1 MKKKDWKTK
10 ILTALAGA
18 AVLVLGLSG
27 CAERPGTRNAG
38 AGTETAV
45 RLSGEVETSA
55 ESSGAEKETEIRHVC
70 VYICGAVAD
79 PGVYTLPAGSRGA
92 DALEAAGGFSEGADP
107 ASVNLA
113 EFLEDGMMIVVSENH
128 AAGEGE
134 SRGTGKINL
143 NTADVSALTTLPGIG
158 EGKAEEIIRYRE
170 RNGRFKKPED
180 LMKVPG
186 IKEKAF
192 ERVKDKIIV

>member
-1 MKKKDWKTK
+1 MKKKDWKK

-27 CAERPGTRNAG
+27 CAEQSGTRNTG
-38 AGTETAV
+38 AKTETAV

-55 ESSGAEKETEIRHVC
+55 ESSGTEKETEIRHVC

-113 EFLEDGMMIVVSENH
+113 EFLEDGMMIVVSEVH

-134 SRGTGKINL
+134 PRGTGKINL
-143 NTADVSALTTLPGIG
+143 NTADAAALTTLPGIG
-158 EGKAEEIIRYRE
+158 AGKAEEIIRYRE
-170 RNGRFKKPED
+170 RNGMFKKPED

>member
-1 MKKKDWKTK
+1 MKKKDWKK

-18 AVLVLGLSG
+18 AVLVLGSSG
-27 CAERPGTRNAG
+27 CAERPGTRSAG
-38 AGTETAV
+38 AKTEAAV
-45 RLSGEVETSA
+45 RLSGKVETSA

-79 PGVYTLPAGSRGA
+79 PGVYKLPAGSRGA

-113 EFLEDGMMIVVSENH
+113 EFLEDGMMIVVSEDH

-134 SRGTGKINL
+134 RRGTGKINL
-143 NTADVSALTTLPGIG
+143 NTADVSTLTTLPGIG
-158 EGKAEEIIRYRE
+158 EGKAEEIVRYRE
-170 RNGRFKKPED
+170 RNGRFKKP
-180 LMKVPG
+180 
-186 IKEKAF
+186 
-192 ERVKDKIIV
+192 

>member
-1 MKKKDWKTK
+1 MKKKDWKK

-18 AVLVLGLSG
+18 AVLVLGSSG
-27 CAERPGTRNAG
+27 CGERPGTRSAG
-38 AGTETAV
+38 AKTEAAV

-79 PGVYTLPAGSRGA
+79 PGVYKLPAGSRGA

-113 EFLEDGMMIVVSENH
+113 EFLEDGMMIVVSEDH

-134 SRGTGKINL
+134 RRGTGKINL
-143 NTADVSALTTLPGIG
+143 NTADVSTLTTLPGIG
-158 EGKAEEIIRYRE
+158 EGKAEEIVRYRE

-192 ERVKDKIIV
+192 ECVKDKIIV

>member
-1 MKKKDWKTK
+1 MKKKDWKKK

-18 AVLVLGLSG
+18 AALVLGMSG

-38 AGTETAV
+38 AKTETVV
-45 RLSGEVETSA
+45 RISGEVETSA
-55 ESSGAEKETEIRHVC
+55 ESSGAEKETEIRQVC
-70 VYICGAVAD
+70 VYICGAVGT

-92 DALEAAGGFSEGADP
+92 DILEAAGGFSEEADQ

-113 EFLEDGMMIVVSENH
+113 EFLEDGMMIIVAEKTT
-128 AAGEGE
+128 AAEGE
-134 SRGTGKINL
+134 RPGNGKINL
-143 NTADVSALTTLPGIG
+143 NTADAAALTTLPGIG
-158 EGKAEEIIRYRE
+158 AGKAEEIIRYRE

>member
-1 MKKKDWKTK
+1 MKKKDWKKK

-38 AGTETAV
+38 AKTETAV

-55 ESSGAEKETEIRHVC
+55 ESSGAEKETEIRQIC
-70 VYICGAVAD
+70 VYICGAVGT

-92 DALEAAGGFSEGADP
+92 DVLEAAGGFSEEADQ

-113 EFLEDGMMIVVSENH
+113 EFLEDGMMIFVAEKTT
-128 AAGEGE
+128 AAEGE
-134 SRGTGKINL
+134 RPGNGKINL
-143 NTADVSALTTLPGIG
+143 NTADAAALTTLPGIG
-158 EGKAEEIIRYRE
+158 AGKAEEIIRYRE

>member
-1 MKKKDWKTK
+1 MKKKDWKKK

-38 AGTETAV
+38 AKTETAV

-55 ESSGAEKETEIRHVC
+55 ESSGAEKETEIRQIC
-70 VYICGAVAD
+70 VYICGAVGT

-92 DALEAAGGFSEGADP
+92 DVLEAAGGFSEEADQ

-113 EFLEDGMMIVVSENH
+113 EFLEDGMMIFVAEKTT
-128 AAGEGE
+128 AAEGE
-134 SRGTGKINL
+134 RPGNGKINL
-143 NTADVSALTTLPGIG
+143 NTADAAALMTLPGIG
-158 EGKAEEIIRYRE
+158 AGKAEEIIRYRE